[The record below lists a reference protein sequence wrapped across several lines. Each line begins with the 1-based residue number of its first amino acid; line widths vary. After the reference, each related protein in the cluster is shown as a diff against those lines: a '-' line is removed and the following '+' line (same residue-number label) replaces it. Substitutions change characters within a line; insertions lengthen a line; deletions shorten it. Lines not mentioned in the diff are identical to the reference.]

1 MTQDPAQGAPRP
13 SVRGLVR
20 HALAEAGVWLAEDAL
35 SAAREAALARGAAA
49 LPGALP
55 DGGGARLQRAAA
67 TLGLGSAVLPRVY
80 GFGCQQAEAL
90 ALLVGAPADR
100 QAEVIRLGALFNLG
114 IALFDCLCDRF
125 PARAGVLL
133 ARVTPAWLRQQGEGA
148 GGAAPTGD
156 EGVDALLALI
166 AAFFAGS
173 RRLVGP
179 GAGWAE
185 LVGLVLAL
193 YQAERAVTRLSR
205 AESAA
210 TFAVFRMLHRKSAQ
224 PLWVMALLG
233 ILARGG
239 AQEGA
244 AAAERGSMPEDALS
258 RGAQRAAPVMAER
271 AATVAEERAALRRQV
286 GQAGAALWIVDD
298 LADLREDWDAGCWSR
313 PLWLLARAGGPPP
326 AEADEAIARL
336 HQRGTLAAEAR
347 RLARC
352 LTTLRRGAVSDPRG
366 EALFQVLRVTVN
378 AWVAAMAD

>member
-1 MTQDPAQGAPRP
+1 MTQYPSQEAPRP
-13 SVRGLVR
+13 SVRGPVR
-20 HALAEAGVWLAEDAL
+20 HALAEAGVWLEEDAL
-35 SAAREAALARGAAA
+35 TAAREAALARGAAE

-55 DGGGARLQRAAA
+55 DGGGARLLAAA
-67 TLGLGSAVLPRVY
+67 PTLALGSAVLPRVY

-90 ALLVGAPADR
+90 ALLVGAPAAR

-125 PARAGVLL
+125 PARAQVLL
-133 ARVTPAWLRQQGEGA
+133 AQVTPAWLRQQGEGA
-148 GGAAPTGD
+148 GGVALTGD

-173 RRLVGP
+173 RRLSGP

-205 AESAA
+205 SESAA
-210 TFAVFRMLHRKSAQ
+210 TFSVFRMLHRKSAQ

-233 ILARGG
+233 ILSRG
-239 AQEGA
+239 GA
-244 AAAERGSMPEDALS
+244 AAAER
-258 RGAQRAAPVMAER
+258 
-271 AATVAEERAALRRQV
+271 AALRRSV
-286 GQAGAALWIVDD
+286 AQAGSALWIVDD
-298 LADLREDWDAGCWSR
+298 LADLREDWNAGCWSR

-326 AEADEAIARL
+326 ADADEAIGRL
-336 HQRGTLAAEAR
+336 HQQGTLTTEAR

-352 LTTLRRGAVSDPRG
+352 LTALRSAAVSDPRG

-378 AWVAAMAD
+378 AWVAAIAD